1 MGCYN
6 ENAGMVLIRVV
17 LPREGG
23 ASMSD
28 LSFISE
34 VCDCASCAF
43 SFFTVILV
51 LKEHG
56 LFEDIRFR
64 LKRSEIGKRKTLKD
78 DLVEK

>member
-1 MGCYN
+1 
-6 ENAGMVLIRVV
+6 
-17 LPREGG
+17 
-23 ASMSD
+23 MSD
-28 LSFISE
+28 LSFILE

-43 SFFTVILV
+43 DFFTVIFV

-56 LFEDIRFR
+56 LFEDIRFS